1 MDEYPV
7 GYGKIAAV
15 EDLDTDFL
23 ICRKFGFL
31 QKYALLYLQDELVE
45 MQGDLERLDR
55 WEFSDGDPKKLI
67 SRRRDRAVGGS
78 RRQELIAK
86 LHAKLKQYSKSRA
99 QCCRFPKIT
108 SLQTKRS

>member
-15 EDLDTDFL
+15 QDLDPEFL

-31 QKYALLYLQDELVE
+31 HNYALLYLQDELVE
-45 MQGDLERLDR
+45 IQEDLERLDR

-67 SRRRDRAVGGS
+67 SRRRDSAVSDS
-78 RRQELIAK
+78 RRQELIAT
-86 LHAKLKQYSKSRA
+86 LHAKLKQYGKSRA
-99 QCCRFPKIT
+99 QR
-108 SLQTKRS
+108 

>member
-7 GYGKIAAV
+7 GYGKIAAI
-15 EDLDTDFL
+15 EDLDSDFL

-31 QKYALLYLQDELVE
+31 HKYALLYLQDELVE
-45 MQGDLERLDR
+45 IQEDLERLDR

-67 SRRRDRAVGGS
+67 SRRRDRAVGDS

-86 LHAKLKQYSKSRA
+86 LHVKLKQYGKLQA
-99 QCCRFPKIT
+99 QR
-108 SLQTKRS
+108 